1 MADFKLQSVSL
12 SLFPFDAAFLHN
24 ILLVM
29 PRSPADPPVAEWS
42 TLWKDMQPTLAKIRR
57 SMITARTT
65 PIKVMRV
72 SQLDSDILDSELFSI
87 LKEQLWSAL
96 SLFKASIDGGGGG
109 DIGRVPCC

>member
-1 MADFKLQSVSL
+1 
-12 SLFPFDAAFLHN
+12 
-24 ILLVM
+24 M

-96 SLFKASIDGGGGG
+96 SLFKASIGGA
-109 DIGRVPCC
+109 ISRFRVANLFPPIHPTPTIYTAHVQGTI

>member
-1 MADFKLQSVSL
+1 
-12 SLFPFDAAFLHN
+12 
-24 ILLVM
+24 M

-72 SQLDSDILDSELFSI
+72 SQLDSDILDSELFTI

-96 SLFKASIDGGGGG
+96 SLFKASIGW
-109 DIGRVPCC
+109 